1 MTNRPFSDENC
12 AGHTRSRSSLAR
24 FARGIEGFIG
34 DFNENRAEA
43 RRRCPN
49 APR

>member
-1 MTNRPFSDENC
+1 MTNRSFRDEKC
-12 AGHTRSRSSLAR
+12 AAPARSRNSFAR